1 MFKKTKTIVRTAIT
15 AAFAALI
22 LCATASAKPGPVVV
36 TFMERVETHTDAVSA
51 TGNIS
56 GETYMYSLLSLYR
69 KLDEGVFGSVYY
81 LHKASIDDGETVSH
95 IGGLAL
101 NGSFTGKWK
110 WDIGYS
116 NTSNPERNVVPSS
129 DSDRFSA
136 GVAFKLNPGEK
147 ARKRYE
153 LKTSYS
159 TGTDFSAG
167 QTLSEKL
174 TISDNI
180 TKSTSYA
187 LAYQFVYGMN
197 ETTNAAGVCSV
208 CRGQYANQ
216 YYLDITRKM
225 TKKDRLGL
233 GLLFIDN
240 QYNGARSDDGIA
252 RLSWFRTIR

>member
-1 MFKKTKTIVRTAIT
+1 MRIRNAAFSILT
-15 AAFAALI
+15 AAMAVALM
-22 LCATASAKPGPVVV
+22 CASASAKPGPVTV
-36 TFMERVETHTDAVSA
+36 TFMERVEAHSDAVSA

-81 LHKASIDDGETVSH
+81 LHKASIDDGRTVAH
-95 IGGLAL
+95 IGGLDI

-110 WDIGYS
+110 YDLGYS
-116 NTSNPERNVVPSS
+116 RTSNPERNTVPSS
-129 DSDRFSA
+129 DADRFSA
-136 GVAFKLNPGEK
+136 GVTFKLNPGEK
-147 ARKRYE
+147 ARKRYDI
-153 LKTSYS
+153 KTSYS

-167 QTLSEKL
+167 QTLSAKITAADSL
-174 TISDNI
+174 
-180 TKSTSYA
+180 TKSTSYS
-187 LAYQFVYGMN
+187 LGYQFVYGLN

-216 YYLDITRKM
+216 YYLDVTRKM

-252 RLSWFRTIR
+252 RLSWFRTLR